1 MNTPMDAGRQLQ
13 QEICRRLESGE
24 ELQLLRKETFGKE
37 GRFNALQRLVGT
49 LPADEKAETARYLQE
64 IRQALEVLLTPIKIA
79 RSIPPLDASL
89 PPIIPQ
95 SGTLH
100 PVTQMADRM
109 VRIFMNLG
117 FEVSDGPEIVSPDAN
132 FSWLNI
138 PDEHPARNP
147 QDTFY
152 ISEHHLLRTQT
163 TAVQV
168 AEIRRRKEEGRL
180 PIRIVL
186 PGKTYRRESDA
197 THSPMFHQFEGIL
210 VDTVTTMADLKGSL
224 HYFASQLFGSEVE
237 SRFRPHHFPFTE
249 PSAELDIRW
258 KDGDGP
264 WLEMGGCGMI
274 HPEVLVRAGLDPSL
288 WRGWAF
294 GMGIERS
301 VMVDSG
307 VSDLRLLFE
316 NDIRFLSQFPA

>member
-1 MNTPMDAGRQLQ
+1 MDAGHRLQ
-13 QEICRRLESGE
+13 KNLLERTEAGE
-24 ELQLLRKETFGKE
+24 EIRILRKETFGKD
-37 GRFNALQRLVGT
+37 GRFNLIQRAVSG
-49 LPADEKAETARYLQE
+49 LPSQERAETTQYLHE
-64 IRQALEVLLTPIKIA
+64 IRQALEILLAPTKIA
-79 RSIPPLDASL
+79 RPICALDVTLPPLL
-89 PPIIPQ
+89 PYC
-95 SGTLH
+95 GTLH

-117 FEVSDGPEIVSPDAN
+117 FEVSDGPEIVSPEAN

-138 PDEHPARNP
+138 PDKHPARDP
-147 QDTFY
+147 HDTFY
-152 ISEHHLLRTQT
+152 LSSTHLLRTQT

-168 AEIRRRKEEGRL
+168 SEIRRRNEEGRL
-180 PIRIVL
+180 PIRIVV

-197 THSPMFHQFEGIL
+197 SHSPMFHQFEGIL
-210 VDTVTTMADLKGSL
+210 VDSVTSMADLKGSL
-224 HYFASQLFGSEVE
+224 HYFVSQLFGNEVE

-258 KDGDGP
+258 KGSDAP

-274 HPEVLVRAGLDPSL
+274 HPEVLMRAGLDPKQ

-316 NDIRFLSQFPA
+316 NDVRFLSQFPL